1 MKAMNHYH
9 YKSFEKSLHAT
20 RNEYKLL
27 VPSRKA
33 GKWRTEYS
41 CTEHQW
47 SLFEFGNDIRSDEP
61 VIEIL
66 SL

>member
-1 MKAMNHYH
+1 MKAMNHCP
-9 YKSFEKSLHAT
+9 YKSFEKSLPVT
-20 RNEYKLL
+20 QNEYKLR
-27 VPSRKA
+27 VPSHKA

-47 SLFEFGNDIRSDEP
+47 SLFEFGTDIRSDEP
-61 VIEIL
+61 VIENL